1 MLLRGWIA
9 GFVVALSCL
18 LHATAQDARF
28 IRLRNTTVTT
38 PPAPDSKARAAAV
51 ATGKPPVSGLFL
63 IQLEGPLS
71 AEHRE
76 TLQSK
81 RLRLLSPVPDDS
93 FVCHLHA
100 ASVAEIRAIPFV
112 RWLGEYQPEWRM
124 DRRLTAAMAAE
135 PRTSRDIRLLLRPQ
149 TPPGLLI
156 STLRQFSGP
165 VHRTETAFGIF
176 LGGKTRP
183 GQILE
188 MARSEAVLWIE
199 PAGRMKLVDEVA
211 TEILMGDDGTPGKP
225 AQVQKLGFDGRGV
238 TVAVADSG
246 LDTGESETMHQ
257 DLNGR
262 VDAFF
267 AYGGLEDA
275 SDEHSHGTHCAG
287 IVAGSGAIGTQDDN
301 GYLWG
306 LGVAPG
312 AHLVAQRLFDGAG
325 DYYAPPSYETLTRD
339 AVRSGAYVGSN
350 SWGDATQG
358 RYDLS
363 AAEFDALVRDAD
375 ARTPGEQPYILE
387 FSAGNSGPGEQT
399 IGSPAVAKNVIATGA
414 CQNDRFDLALYAEGA
429 ETMADFSSRGPA
441 EDGRIKPDITA
452 PGTWIASLKSQFASD
467 ANAWLG
473 IDENYLF
480 QGGTSQS
487 GPHVSGACA
496 VFVQW
501 YRETQGGLTPSP
513 ALVKASLINS
523 AVDMTSA
530 EVPVD
535 TDDDEAGTMLVVGGT
550 PPVPNNDEGWGRCD
564 VAALITGERRFNF
577 TDQGLG
583 LKTGAVSE
591 KRLIVGAD
599 DALKVTLAYTDVPGL
614 PAAIPALVNDL
625 DLEVISPDGRVF
637 RGNAFLDGESVADTA
652 EGDRINN
659 VEGVWISNPAAGEW
673 VLRVRA
679 QRVLQDVHGRTNGAP
694 EQDFALVA
702 SGQIPFPGEG
712 VVSWNQETYPAPSVA
727 QIRLVDIDLRNQ
739 ASATVTV
746 ASDSQPAPLTL
757 TLLRSGSGGTFTGSV
772 SLATSPKAD
781 SLMVANGNT
790 LTLSYTDASPA
801 GLRTRTATI
810 DLDPPV
816 LDSVRAIQRF
826 GRTSLRFNASEPVKS
841 VAVINPINGPAFT
854 VTNAYFRTSPELFL
868 PELVPDQ
875 IYRYFIVATDGAG
888 NVQTND
894 NAGRY
899 YFFTATRPAKALLL
913 YSPETTFEQLNLPF
927 PGLEHWTQP
936 LDALGIDYE
945 VWNFAETNTV
955 PSAALLSGY
964 RVVIWRPEDLATLP
978 AGLAS
983 GLSTYVASGGA
994 LFVASSEVLSRLS
1007 PAEQSFRTNVLH
1019 VADFTE
1025 DVGATLANGING
1037 DPISAGL
1044 AIGLDYQ
1051 EFPDLG
1057 SLLDFST
1064 FPDALRPT
1072 ADAASILTQ
1081 DEGRIIG
1088 LRYPRT
1094 GNDSPGRVVFISI
1107 PWESIPT
1114 EAEAPDNKVTVL
1126 GRALDFLVPGLRGG
1140 STVTFHQPAY
1150 TLPSAAMIEVNDAAR
1165 SGQKRIT
1172 LQLSSTSDPTGF
1184 ELPLTE
1190 TPLKGVFRG
1199 RVTLGTTATDANS
1212 TLLRCADGDFLL
1224 AAYINDSGVA
1234 LSAQVIID
1242 TVPPIISAVAHDPAY
1257 NEATIFW
1264 TTDKPTD
1271 TRVRFGESGGDDS
1284 LLTRTAYSADL
1295 TTEHEI
1301 QISGLQPDRDYYFL
1315 PVSQDEAGNAV
1326 TARLA
1331 GRSFRLRTLRP
1342 LDAPWADSLE
1352 KGRSGWA
1359 TFDDSAFD
1367 DETGENLLN
1376 TTWQFGTPSNRYAI
1390 TPHSGS
1396 NCWATN
1402 LEGQPVDT
1410 AIADLLS
1417 PAIDLRRG
1425 NTARLK
1431 FRTWYDTTE
1440 RSDLLDFELCQ
1451 VAISTN
1457 NGAQWSSLV
1466 GFGFGDVSDDWEEVD
1481 VDISRFT
1488 GHVVRIRFNYQ
1499 LLSFET
1505 TDRPGWFVDD
1515 LEISLTQ
1522 NQASSFSI
1530 TNNLAQATFS
1540 IRGPT
1545 NFTAI
1550 VGSGRWFNVSNAVP
1564 GEYVVRW
1571 SPVDFYLTPPS
1582 VTNRVGTNAL
1592 VVNGRYEFPDSND
1605 NKISDLWENSFFGKI
1620 LSGTE
1625 AEPGVDADEDGF
1637 SNFAEFQAGTDPKDP
1652 ASGLRLNLPSGGVNA
1667 PIRVSWPSE
1676 AGREYQLEISDDL
1689 QRWNNASDA
1698 RIGTGGVLT
1707 NTIPALLGQG
1717 RFYFRVRVQP

>member
-1 MLLRGWIA
+1 MHLRGWIA
-9 GFVVALSCL
+9 GLVVALSCL
-18 LHATAQDARF
+18 FQASAQDARF
-28 IRLRNTTVTT
+28 IRLRNATVTT
-38 PPAPDSKARAAAV
+38 PPAPDAKARSAAV
-51 ATGKPPVSGLFL
+51 SANKPPVSGLFL

-71 AEHRE
+71 ADQRD
-76 TLQSK
+76 TLQAK
-81 RLRLLSPVPDDS
+81 RLALLNPIPDHAY
-93 FVCHLHA
+93 VCHLDT
-100 ASVAEIRAIPFV
+100 ASAAEIRAIPFV
-112 RWLGEYQPEWRM
+112 RWLGEYRPEWRL
-124 DRRLTAAMAAE
+124 DRRLTAAMAE
-135 PRTSRDIRLLLRPQ
+135 QPNVPREIRLMLRPQ
-149 TPPGLLI
+149 TPPGVLI
-156 STLRQFSGP
+156 AALRQFSGS
-165 VHRTETAFGIF
+165 VHRTETTFGIF
-176 LGGKTRP
+176 LGGQTTPRR
-183 GQILE
+183 ILE
-188 MARSEAVLWIE
+188 LARSESVLWME
-199 PAGRMKLVDEVA
+199 PAGRMKLVDEIA
-211 TEILMGDDGTPGKP
+211 TEILMGDDGAPGKP
-225 AQVQKLGFDGRGV
+225 AQVQQLGFDGRGV

-246 LDTGESETMHQ
+246 LDTGEAETMHR
-257 DLNGR
+257 DLQGR

-287 IVAGSGAIGTQDDN
+287 IVAGSGAIGTKDDN

-312 AHLVAQRLFDGAG
+312 AHLVAQRIFDGAG
-325 DYYAPPSYETLTRD
+325 DYFAPPSYEALTRD

-350 SWGDATQG
+350 SWGDDTQG

-399 IGSPAVAKNVIATGA
+399 IGSPAVAKNVIATAA

-452 PGTWIASLKSQFASD
+452 PGTWIASLKSQMASD

-480 QGGTSQS
+480 QGGTSQA

-513 ALVKASLINS
+513 ALVKAALINS

-535 TDDDEAGTMLVVGGT
+535 PQDEDGGGTMVVGGT
-550 PPVPNNDEGWGRCD
+550 PPVPNGDEGWGRCD
-564 VAALITGERRFNF
+564 LAALIAGERRFNF
-577 TDQGLG
+577 TDQGIG
-583 LKTGAVSE
+583 LKTGALSE
-591 KRLIVGAD
+591 KRIVVGGD

-659 VEGVWISNPAAGEW
+659 VEGVLISNPAAGEW
-673 VLRVRA
+673 VLRIRA
-679 QRVLQDVHGRTNGAP
+679 QRVVQDVHGRTNTAP
-694 EQDFALVA
+694 EQDFALVV

-712 VVSWNQETYPAPSVA
+712 VVSWDKETYPAPSMA
-727 QIRLVDIDLRNQ
+727 QLRLVDTDLRNQ
-739 ASATVTV
+739 ASASVTVT
-746 ASDSQPAPLTL
+746 SDSQPAPMTL
-757 TLLRSGSGGTFTGSV
+757 TLLRSGTGGTFTGAV
-772 SLATSPKAD
+772 SLVTSPKAG
-781 SLMVANGNT
+781 SLMAANGD
-790 LTLSYTDASPA
+790 TLSLSYSDASPA

-816 LDSVRAIQRF
+816 IDSVRAVQRF
-826 GRTSLRFNASEPVKS
+826 GRTSLRFNASEPVRS
-841 VAVINPINGPAFT
+841 VAVVNPVNGPAFA
-854 VTNAYFRTSPELFL
+854 VTNASLRTAPELFL

-875 IYRYFIVATDGAG
+875 VYRYFIVATDGAG
-888 NVQTND
+888 NVRTND
-894 NAGRY
+894 NTGRY

-913 YSPETTFEQLNLPF
+913 YSPETTFEQLNLTF
-927 PGLEHWTQP
+927 PGIEHWTQP
-936 LDALGIDYE
+936 LDTLGIDYE

-978 AGLAS
+978 AGLAG
-983 GLSTYVASGGA
+983 GLSSYVAGGGA
-994 LFVASSEVLSRLS
+994 LFAASSEVLSRLS

-1025 DVGATLANGING
+1025 DVGATIVSGLHG
-1037 DPISAGL
+1037 DPISNGL

-1072 ADAASILTQ
+1072 ADAATILTQ

-1094 GNDSPGRVVFISI
+1094 GNDSQGRVVFLSI

-1114 EAEAPDNKVTVL
+1114 DAEAPDNKVTLL

-1140 STVTFHQPAY
+1140 SSVTFHQPAY
-1150 TLPSAAMIEVNDAAR
+1150 TLPAAAMIEVNDAAH
-1165 SGQKRIT
+1165 SGQKRVT
-1172 LQLSSTSDPTGF
+1172 LQITSTTDPKGF
-1184 ELPLTE
+1184 ELPLVE

-1199 RVTLGTTATDANS
+1199 RVTLGNAATDTNS
-1212 TLLRCADGDFLL
+1212 ARLRCAQGDVLT
-1224 AAYINDSGVA
+1224 ASYNNASGIA
-1234 LSAQVIID
+1234 LSAEVVID
-1242 TVPPIISAVAHDPAY
+1242 TVPPVINGVATDPAY
-1257 NEATIFW
+1257 NEAVITW

-1271 TRVRFGESGGDDS
+1271 TLVRFGESGGDDT

-1315 PVSQDEAGNAV
+1315 PVSQDEAGNTA
-1326 TARLA
+1326 TARSA

-1342 LDAPWADSLE
+1342 LDAPWKDSLE

-1359 TFDDSAFD
+1359 TFDDDAFD
-1367 DETGENLLN
+1367 EETGQNLLN
-1376 TTWQFGTPSNRYAI
+1376 TTWQFGTPSNRHGIQA
-1390 TPHSGS
+1390 HSGTH
-1396 NCWATN
+1396 CWATN

-1417 PAIDLRRG
+1417 PALDLRGG
-1425 NTARLK
+1425 NSARLK

-1457 NGAQWSSLV
+1457 NGAQWSDLV
-1466 GFGFGDVSDDWEEVD
+1466 GFGFGDVSADWEEVD

-1488 GHVVRIRFNYQ
+1488 GHVVRVRFNYQ
-1499 LLSFET
+1499 LMSFET

-1522 NQASSFSI
+1522 NQASSFTI
-1530 TNNLAQATFS
+1530 TNNLSQASFS

-1545 NFTAI
+1545 NFGTVI
-1550 VGSGRWFNVSNAVP
+1550 GSGRWFNVSNAVP

-1571 SPVDFYLTPPS
+1571 SPVEHYLTPPA
-1582 VTNRVGTNAL
+1582 VTNQVGTHVL
-1592 VVNGRYEFPDSND
+1592 VLAGRYEFPDSNS
-1605 NKISDLWENSFFGKI
+1605 NGISDLWEKTFFGRI
-1620 LSGTE
+1620 L
-1625 AEPGVDADEDGF
+1625 GVDSAPGTDSDGDGF
-1637 SNFAEFQAGTDPKDP
+1637 SNFAEFQAGTAPNDP
-1652 ASGLRLNLPSGGVNA
+1652 ASSLRLNLPSGGVNS
-1667 PIRVSWPSE
+1667 PILVSWPSTPL
-1676 AGREYQLEISDDL
+1676 REYSLEISDDL
-1689 QRWNNASDA
+1689 QRWTIASDP
-1698 RIGTGGVLT
+1698 RRGTGNMLT

-1717 RFYFRVRVQP
+1717 GYYFRVRVQP

>member
-1 MLLRGWIA
+1 MHLRGWIA
-9 GFVVALSCL
+9 GFVVALGCL

-28 IRLRNTTVTT
+28 IRLRNATVTT
-38 PPAPDSKARAAAV
+38 PPAPDAKSRVAAV
-51 ATGKPPVSGLFL
+51 AAGKPPVSGLFL
-63 IQLEGPLS
+63 LQLEGPLS
-71 AEHRE
+71 PEQRE
-76 TLQSK
+76 TLQSR
-81 RLRLLSPVPDDS
+81 RLDLLHPIPDHAY
-93 FVCHLHA
+93 VCHLEA
-100 ASVAEIRAIPFV
+100 ASAAEIRALPFV
-112 RWLGEYQPEWRM
+112 RWLGEYQPEWRL
-124 DRRLTAAMAAE
+124 DRRLASTLAAE
-135 PRTSRDIRLLLRPQ
+135 PGTPRSIRMMLRPH
-149 TPPGLLI
+149 TPPAVLL
-156 STLRQFSGP
+156 SALRQFTGP
-165 VHRTETAFGIF
+165 VHRTETRFGIF
-176 LGGKTRP
+176 MGGLTSPRR
-183 GQILE
+183 ILDL
-188 MARSEAVLWIE
+188 ARSPAVLWIE
-199 PAGRMKLVDEVA
+199 PAGRMKLVDEIA
-211 TEILMGDDGTPGKP
+211 TEILMGDDGFPGKP
-225 AQVQKLGFDGRGV
+225 AEVQQLGFDGRGV
-238 TVAVADSG
+238 TVSVADSG
-246 LDTGESETMHQ
+246 LDTGDAETMHR
-257 DLNGR
+257 DLQGR

-287 IVAGSGAIGTQDDN
+287 IVAGSGAIGTKDDN

-312 AHLVAQRLFDGAG
+312 AHLVAQRIFDGAG
-325 DYYAPPSYETLTRD
+325 DYYAPPSYESLTRD

-350 SWGDATQG
+350 SWGDDTQG

-452 PGTWIASLKSQFASD
+452 PGTWIASLKSQMASD

-480 QGGTSQS
+480 QGGTSQA

-513 ALVKASLINS
+513 ALVKAALINS

-535 TDDDEAGTMLVVGGT
+535 TDDEEAGTMLVVGGT
-550 PPVPNNDEGWGRCD
+550 PPVPNGDEGWGRSD
-564 VAALITGERRFNF
+564 VAALVAGERRFNF
-577 TDQGLG
+577 TDQGSG
-583 LKTGAVSE
+583 LKTGAISE
-591 KRLIVGAD
+591 KRIIVGSD
-599 DALKVTLAYTDVPGL
+599 DALKVTLTYTDVPGL

-625 DLEVISPDGRVF
+625 DLEVVSPDGRVF

-659 VEGVWISNPAAGEW
+659 VEGVLVSNPAAGEW
-673 VLRVRA
+673 ILRVRA
-679 QRVLQDVHGRTNGAP
+679 QRVVQDVHGRTNLPP
-694 EQDFALVA
+694 EQDFALVV

-712 VVSWNQETYPAPSVA
+712 VVSWDRETYPAPTVA
-727 QIRLVDIDLRNQ
+727 QLRLVDTDLRNQ
-739 ASATVTV
+739 VTATVTV
-746 ASDSQPAPLTL
+746 SSESQTTPLTL
-757 TLLRSGSGGTFTGSV
+757 TLQRSGIGGTFTGAV
-772 SLATSPKAD
+772 SLVTSPKAGA
-781 SLMVANGNT
+781 LTVANGNAVT
-790 LTLSYTDASPA
+790 VSYADASPA
-801 GLRTRTATI
+801 GVRTRTSVI

-816 LDSVRAIQRF
+816 LDSVRAVQRF
-826 GRTSLRFNASEPVKS
+826 GRTSLRFDASEPVRS
-841 VAVINPINGPAFT
+841 VAVVNPINGPVFT
-854 VTNAYFRTSPELFL
+854 VTNAFLRTSPELVL

-875 IYRYFIVATDGAG
+875 VYRYFMIATDGAG
-888 NVQTND
+888 NVRTND
-894 NAGRY
+894 NAGRF

-913 YSPETTFEQLNLPF
+913 YSPESTFEQLNLPF
-927 PGLEHWTQP
+927 PGIEHWTQP
-936 LDALGIDYE
+936 LDTLGIDYE

-983 GLSTYVASGGA
+983 GLSAYVAGGGA
-994 LFVASSEVLSRLS
+994 LFAASSEVLSRLS

-1019 VADFTE
+1019 VAEFTE
-1025 DVGATLANGING
+1025 DVGATVAQGIRG
-1037 DPISAGL
+1037 DPIGNGL
-1044 AIGLDYQ
+1044 ALGLDYQ

-1072 ADAASILTQ
+1072 SDAASILTQ

-1094 GNDSPGRVVFISI
+1094 GNDSQGRVVFLSI

-1114 EAEAPDNKVTVL
+1114 DAEAPDNKVTVM

-1140 STVTFHQPAY
+1140 STVTFHQAAY
-1150 TLPSAAMIEVNDAAR
+1150 TIPSAVLVEVNDAAR
-1165 SGQKRIT
+1165 SGQGRVTLRI
-1172 LQLSSTSDPTGF
+1172 SSTSDARGF
-1184 ELPLTE
+1184 ELPLAE

-1199 RVTLGTTATDANS
+1199 RVTLGTTPTDAGTTRLKCANGD
-1212 TLLRCADGDFLL
+1212 TLTVTYNN
-1224 AAYINDSGVA
+1224 AAGVA
-1234 LSAQVIID
+1234 LVAEAPID
-1242 TVPPIISAVAHDPAY
+1242 TVAPVISDVAHDPAY
-1257 NEATIFW
+1257 NEAVITW

-1271 TRVRFGESGGDDS
+1271 TLVRFGESGGDDA

-1315 PVSQDEAGNAV
+1315 PVSQDEAGNV
-1326 TARLA
+1326 TTAKLA
-1331 GRSFRLRTLRP
+1331 GKSFRLRTLRP
-1342 LDAPWADSLE
+1342 LDAPWMDSLE

-1359 TFDDSAFD
+1359 TFDDNAFD

-1376 TTWQFGTPSNRYAI
+1376 TTWQFGKPSNRYGIQA
-1390 TPHSGS
+1390 HSGT

-1417 PAIDLRRG
+1417 PAIDLRGG
-1425 NTARLK
+1425 NTARLR

-1457 NGAQWSSLV
+1457 NGAQWSDLV
-1466 GFGFGDVSDDWEEVD
+1466 GFGFGDVSADWELVD

-1515 LEISLTQ
+1515 LEITLTQ

-1530 TNNLAQATFS
+1530 TNNLAQAAFS

-1545 NFTAI
+1545 NFGTVI
-1550 VGSGRWFNVSNAVP
+1550 GSGRWFNVSNAVP

-1571 SPVDFYLTPPS
+1571 SPIDHYLTPPA
-1582 VTNRVGTNAL
+1582 VTNRVGTNVL
-1592 VVNGRYEFPDSND
+1592 VLAGQYTFPDANA
-1605 NKISDLWENSFFGKI
+1605 NGISDLWESTFFGRI
-1620 LSGTE
+1620 LAGAE
-1625 AEPGVDADEDGF
+1625 ADPGADPDGDGF
-1637 SNFAEFQAGTDPKDP
+1637 PNISEFQAGTSPKDA

-1667 PIRVSWPSE
+1667 PIQISWPSE
-1676 AGREYQLEISDDL
+1676 ARREYLLEISDDL
-1689 QRWNNASDA
+1689 RLWTIASDP
-1698 RIGTGGVLT
+1698 RIGSGGTLT

-1717 RFYFRVRVQP
+1717 GYYFRVRVQP

>member
-1 MLLRGWIA
+1 MLLRGWFA
-9 GFVVALSCL
+9 RLVVALGCL

-28 IRLRNTTVTT
+28 IRLRNATLTT
-38 PPAPDSKARAAAV
+38 PPAGDAKTRASATDAA
-51 ATGKPPVSGLFL
+51 KPPVSGLFL
-63 IQLEGPLS
+63 IQFESPLS
-71 AEHRE
+71 VEQRE

-81 RLRLLSPVPDDS
+81 RLRLLSPIPDDA
-93 FVCHLHA
+93 FVCHLET
-100 ASVAEIRAIPFV
+100 ASVSEIRALPFV
-112 RWLGEYQPEWRM
+112 RWLGDYQPEWRM
-124 DRRLTAAMAAE
+124 DRRLSAALADA
-135 PRTSRDIRLLLRPQ
+135 PRTPRDIRLMLRPQ
-149 TPPGLLI
+149 APPAALVNA
-156 STLRQFSGP
+156 LRRFSGR
-165 VHRTETAFGIF
+165 VHRTETSFGTF
-176 LGGKTRP
+176 LGGTTTPRH
-183 GQILE
+183 ILE
-188 MARSEAVLWIE
+188 LARSESVLWIE
-199 PAGRMKLVDEVA
+199 AAGRMKLVDEVA
-211 TEILMGDDGTPGKP
+211 TEILLGDDGTPGKP
-225 AQVQKLGFDGRGV
+225 AQVQQLGFDGRGV
-238 TVAVADSG
+238 VVAVADSG
-246 LDTGESETMHQ
+246 LDTGDAETMHR
-257 DLNGR
+257 DLHGR

-287 IVAGSGAIGTQDDN
+287 IVAGSGAIGTKDDN

-325 DYYAPPSYETLTRD
+325 DYYAPPSYEALTRD

-350 SWGDATQG
+350 SWGDDTQG

-375 ARTPGEQPYILE
+375 SRTPGEQPYILE

-414 CQNDRFDLALYAEGA
+414 CQNDRFDLAIYAEGA

-452 PGTWIASLKSQFASD
+452 PGTWIASLKSQLASD

-480 QGGTSQS
+480 QGGTSQA

-513 ALVKASLINS
+513 ALVKAALINS

-535 TDDDEAGTMLVVGGT
+535 TDDEEAGTMLVVGGT
-550 PPVPNNDEGWGRCD
+550 PPVPNGDEGWGRCD
-564 VAALITGERRFNF
+564 VAALVAGERRFNF
-577 TDQGLG
+577 TEQGAG

-591 KRLIVGAD
+591 KRLIVGSD

-625 DLEVISPDGRVF
+625 DLELVSPDGRVF

-659 VEGVWISNPAAGEW
+659 VEGVLISNPAAGEW
-673 VLRVRA
+673 ILRVRA
-679 QRVLQDVHGRTNGAP
+679 QRVVQDVHGKTNIPP
-694 EQDFALVA
+694 EQDFALVV

-712 VVSWNQETYPAPSVA
+712 VVSWDKETFPAPSEA
-727 QIRLVDIDLRNQ
+727 RIRLVDTDLRNQ
-739 ASATVTV
+739 TSATVTV
-746 ASDSQPAPLTL
+746 TSDSQPTPLTL
-757 TLLRSGSGGTFTGSV
+757 TLQRSGSGGTFTGAV
-772 SLATSPKAD
+772 SLVTSPKAGG
-781 SLMVANGNT
+781 LTVANGNT
-790 LTLSYTDASPA
+790 VTVSYNDASPQ
-801 GLRTRTATI
+801 GQRTRTATI

-816 LDSVRAIQRF
+816 IDSVRAIQRF
-826 GRTSLRFNASEPVKS
+826 GRTSLRFDASEPVRS
-841 VAVINPINGPAFT
+841 VAVVNPVNGPAVT
-854 VTNAYFRTSPELFL
+854 VTNAFLRSSPELFL

-875 IYRYFIVATDGAG
+875 VYRYFVIATDGAG
-888 NVQTND
+888 NTRTND
-894 NAGRY
+894 NSGRY

-927 PGLEHWTQP
+927 PGIEHWTGP
-936 LDALGIDYE
+936 LDTLGIDYE

-955 PSAALLSGY
+955 PSAALLAGY
-964 RVVIWRPEDLATLP
+964 RVIVWRPEDLATLP

-983 GLSTYVASGGA
+983 GLSAYVAGGGA
-994 LFVASSEVLSRLS
+994 LFAASAEVLSRLS
-1007 PAEQSFRTNVLH
+1007 PAEQAFRTNVLH
-1019 VADFTE
+1019 VAEFTE
-1025 DVGATLANGING
+1025 DVGATVAQGIHG
-1037 DPISAGL
+1037 DPIGGGL

-1072 ADAASILTQ
+1072 SDAASILTQ

-1094 GNDSPGRVVFISI
+1094 GNDSKGRVVFLSI

-1114 EAEAPDNKVTVL
+1114 EGDAPDNKVTVL

-1140 STVTFHQPAY
+1140 STLTFHQSAY
-1150 TLPSAAMIEVNDAAR
+1150 TLPSAALVEVNDAAR
-1165 SGQKRIT
+1165 SGQNRVNLRIT
-1172 LQLSSTSDPTGF
+1172 STSDPKGF
-1184 ELPLTE
+1184 DLPLAE

-1199 RVTLGTTATDANS
+1199 RVILGTTPTDAA
-1212 TLLRCADGDFLL
+1212 TARLKCANGDAL
-1224 AAYINDSGVA
+1224 AAAYNNAAGVA
-1234 LSAQVIID
+1234 LLAEAPID
-1242 TVPPIISAVAHDPAY
+1242 TVAPVIGSVATDPAY
-1257 NEATIFW
+1257 NEAVITW

-1271 TRVRFGESGGDDS
+1271 TLVRFGESGGDES

-1295 TTEHEI
+1295 TTDHEI

-1315 PVSQDEAGNAV
+1315 PVSQDEAGNVA
-1326 TARLA
+1326 TARQA

-1342 LDAPWADSLE
+1342 LDAPWQDSLE

-1359 TFDDSAFD
+1359 TFDDDAFD

-1376 TTWQFGTPSNRYAI
+1376 TTWQFGTPSNRYGILA
-1390 TPHSGS
+1390 HSGT

-1402 LEGQPVDT
+1402 LGGQPVDT

-1417 PAIDLRRG
+1417 PAIDLRGG

-1457 NGAQWSSLV
+1457 NGAQWSDLV
-1466 GFGFGDVSDDWEEVD
+1466 GFGFGDVSADWEAVD

-1488 GHVVRIRFNYQ
+1488 GHVVRVRFNYQ

-1522 NQASSFSI
+1522 NQSSSFSI
-1530 TNNLAQATFS
+1530 TNNLAQASFS

-1545 NFTAI
+1545 NFGTV
-1550 VGSGRWFNVSNAVP
+1550 VGTGRWFNVSNAVP
-1564 GEYVVRW
+1564 GVYVVQW
-1571 SPVDFYLTPPS
+1571 SPVDHYLTPPAI
-1582 VTNRVGTNAL
+1582 TNQVGTHVL
-1592 VVNGRYEFPDSND
+1592 VLSSQYTFPDSNG
-1605 NKISDLWENSFFGKI
+1605 NGISDLWENAFFGQI
-1620 LSGTE
+1620 LSG
-1625 AEPGVDADEDGF
+1625 ADAGAGADPDGDGF
-1637 SNFAEFQAGTDPKDP
+1637 SNFAEFQAGTHPKDP
-1652 ASGLRLNLPSGGVNA
+1652 GSSLRLHLPSGGVNA
-1667 PIRVSWPSE
+1667 PISVSWPSE
-1676 AGREYQLEISDDL
+1676 PRREYLLEISDDL
-1689 QRWNNASDA
+1689 QRWNIASDP
-1698 RIGTGGVLT
+1698 RIGTGGTLT

-1717 RFYFRVRVQP
+1717 GYYFRVRVQP